1 MHLSFRKKIFLF
13 TVIPV
18 SLIYNVLFVVLQF
31 QSLNTERGYL
41 ERDLVQTT
49 TLVASKLDQRFREA
63 EQLGEH
69 IDQQLQV
76 LTPTQRDPQK
86 LARVTLNT
94 ADAPYGSLIA
104 FVDRNDEI
112 RLIGGKNEQISW
124 ECDDGTDSTQA
135 FRQWLRQDMPHGKS
149 VFYQP
154 VTIIGDRTVRH
165 GFLNGI
171 DTTFAG
177 RRGVIL
183 TFVPM
188 DDFLVGRSVLMAMN
202 AYLFLLDG
210 SDQPLFPVTSEYDD
224 ISQKTIN
231 SNFARAN
238 SPLSAED
245 NQWRNQVFRNDAMLR
260 YQLPVGDGQLML
272 AGVLSISDKYGF
284 LADLLPLTVTFI
296 STQILIFLLF
306 WLFTGQITA
315 SIKAIGQAMDRV
327 AAGKLDAAVDF
338 TPNHD
343 MLELG
348 KRFADMTEQLV
359 QREGQQRHTMTSS
372 FDRLLSMLGAGFFY
386 ISHDLDGHLSY
397 VSPWVS
403 EALGTKGRQQKM
415 LYTDLYSDAAKN
427 RRAQEVT
434 DNLMRDGSM
443 GVYEVEM
450 QLASGDRWHFE
461 VVKMPIYDAAGN
473 IVGAEG
479 LGRNITRWVS
489 DLDHFKGLLQYA
501 PDAMVI
507 TNASGVIVMVNSRTE
522 ILFGHQGNQLI
533 GKNVCSLI
541 CPEDRQRFAFLD
553 SDAQEWQSSITGT
566 SMEISFCRAD
576 GEVVPVDLTMNAIET
591 PNGLNFSL
599 FMRDVSQ
606 RRLAELAL
614 HASEERYRRTISALQ
629 QEYIFYSQRTDG
641 TYINVTPSVEHIL
654 GYAPEF
660 FMKNWHKAPRR
671 RSDWE
676 LRNQVF
682 QKLCRGES
690 HPSYQ
695 LEMVKADG
703 TIAILEIFESPAFN
717 AKGEVIAIEGLAHDR
732 TREHRA
738 AIALAEARD
747 AAEAANEAKTQF
759 LSNMSHELRTPLNGV
774 LGYTQLLLAQGNL
787 NTRQH
792 SQLLSIQT
800 CGQHLLHLINDILD
814 LTKAESG
821 HLNITAQPFNLPE
834 LIDSVRQ
841 IVCLKA
847 EAKGLKL
854 EITTDPNVPQYIV
867 GDDIKIRQVLLN
879 LIDNAIKFTDTGSV
893 VLEISRH
900 KGQLCFTVIDSGMG
914 IVEEQIKSIFSPFRQ
929 GTGGLRKGGTG
940 LGLAISQRIAN
951 AMGGALEVTSELNVG
966 SRFIFTIP
974 LKSATE
980 PEQAGRR
987 EISFVVRPG
996 NSNKI
1001 AASAEAPIT
1010 VRHPSPKLSPE
1021 QVARISEQFTAYLD
1035 IGDVE
1040 AVRALVYRLQK
1051 HEFGP
1056 LDGASQWLDT
1066 VLKYCD
1072 ELDIDGLSQIV
1083 AGMQQSATSS
1093 ELRH

>member
-31 QSLNTERGYL
+31 RSLNAEHGYL
-41 ERDLVQTT
+41 ERDLIQTT
-49 TLVASKLDQRFREA
+49 SLVASKLDLRFRDA
-63 EQLGEH
+63 YQLGER
-69 IDQQLQV
+69 IDQRLQTV
-76 LTPTQRDPQK
+76 TPTQRDPEK
-86 LARVTLNT
+86 LAHTILNA
-94 ADAPYGSLIA
+94 ADIPCGSIIAFIDKNDKLSLI
-104 FVDRNDEI
+104 FGK
-112 RLIGGKNEQISW
+112 GGQISW
-124 ECDDGTDSTQA
+124 ERHGQDDSDA
-135 FRQWLRQDMPHGKS
+135 FKKWLRESVGGEHKRS

-154 VTIIGDRTVRH
+154 VTITGERLTRH

-171 DTTFAG
+171 DTTVAG
-177 RRGVIL
+177 RQGVVL

-188 DDFLVGRSVLMAMN
+188 DDFMVGRSVLMAMN

-210 SDQPLFPVTSEYDD
+210 SGQPLFPLTSEYDD
-224 ISQKTIN
+224 VSQKEIYN
-231 SNFARAN
+231 NFAKAN
-238 SPLSAED
+238 SPLSSQD
-245 NQWRNQVFRNDAMLR
+245 NDWRSQIFHNDAVLR
-260 YQLPVGDGQLML
+260 HQQPVGDGQLIL

-296 STQILIFLLF
+296 STQILVFLLF
-306 WLFTGQITA
+306 WLFTGQITS
-315 SIKAIGQAMDRV
+315 SIKAIGQAMDRI
-327 AAGKLDAAVDF
+327 AEGKLDAAAVDF
-338 TPNHD
+338 KQQHD
-343 MLELG
+343 VLELG

-359 QREGQQRHTMTSS
+359 QREGQQRQTMTLS

-386 ISHDLDGHLSY
+386 ISHDLNGHLTY
-397 VSPWVS
+397 VSPWVA
-403 EALGTKGRQQKM
+403 EALSTKGHKQKM
-415 LYTDLYSDAAKN
+415 LYTDLYANPSKK

-434 DNLMRDGSM
+434 DNLMRNGGM

-450 QLASGDRWHFE
+450 ELAGGDRWHFE
-461 VVKMPIYDAAGN
+461 IVKMPMYDASGK

-489 DLDHFKGLLQYA
+489 DLDHFKGLLHYA

-522 ILFGHQGNQLI
+522 TLLALQGNQLI
-533 GKNVCSLI
+533 GKNVCSMI
-541 CPEDRQRFAFLD
+541 CPEDRDRFAFLESGGQD
-553 SDAQEWQSSITGT
+553 WQSSVTGA
-566 SMEISFCRAD
+566 SMEVSLCRAD
-576 GEVVPVDLTMNAIET
+576 GEVVPVDLTMNAIDT

-695 LEMVKADG
+695 MEMVKADG
-703 TIAILEIFESPAFN
+703 SIAILEVFESPAFN

-732 TREHRA
+732 TREYRA
-738 AIALAEARD
+738 ATAL
-747 AAEAANEAKTQF
+747 AEAANEAKTQF

-774 LGYTQLLLAQGNL
+774 LGYTQLLMVQGNI
-787 NTRQH
+787 NARQH
-792 SQLLSIQT
+792 SQLQSIQT

-821 HLNITAQPFNLPE
+821 HLSITAQPFNLPE

-854 EITTDPNVPQYIV
+854 EITSEPNVPAHII

-879 LIDNAIKFTDTGSV
+879 LIDNAIKFTDTGRV
-893 VLEISRH
+893 ILEITRH
-900 KGQLCFTVIDSGMG
+900 NGQLLFTVIDSGMG

-929 GTGGLRKGGTG
+929 GTGGLRRGGTG

-966 SRFIFTIP
+966 SRFMFTIP
-974 LKSATE
+974 LKRAAE
-980 PEQAGRR
+980 PEKSGRR

-996 NSNKI
+996 SGKG
-1001 AASAEAPIT
+1001 ASGTETPTRA
-1010 VRHPSPKLSPE
+1010 RHTSPKLSPE
-1021 QVARISEQFTAYLD
+1021 LVTRLSEQFTAYLD

-1040 AVRALVYRLQK
+1040 GVRALIYRLQK
-1051 HEFGP
+1051 DEFGP
-1056 LDGASQWLDT
+1056 LDDAGQWFDT

-1072 ELDIDGLSQIV
+1072 DLDIDGLSQIV
-1083 AGMQQSATSS
+1083 ASMQQTVQTS
-1093 ELRH
+1093 ERCH